1 MGGGPD
7 GVRLLL
13 DTHVLVWSATD
24 PERLSK
30 TATTTLLDPVNRLFV
45 SSATSW
51 EIATKQRIGKLPQG
65 GELLESFELV
75 LADLRASLISI
86 GHEHAV
92 LAGSM
97 PGTHRDPFD
106 RMLAAQAQVE
116 DLHLITRDP
125 AFSDLGVRVIW

>member
-1 MGGGPD
+1 M
-7 GVRLLL
+7 
-13 DTHVLVWSATD
+13 
-24 PERLSK
+24 
-30 TATTTLLDPVNRLFV
+30 
-45 SSATSW
+45 
-51 EIATKQRIGKLPQG
+51 
-65 GELLESFELV
+65 

-116 DLHLITRDP
+116 DLQLITRDP